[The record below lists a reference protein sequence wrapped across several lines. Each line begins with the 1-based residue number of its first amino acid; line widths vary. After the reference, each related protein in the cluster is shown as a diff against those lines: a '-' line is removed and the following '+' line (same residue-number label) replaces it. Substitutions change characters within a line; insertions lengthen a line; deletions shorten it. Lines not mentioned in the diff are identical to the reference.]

1 MPAPV
6 PAAWIGKEG
15 ECQVCHGLSGNLV
28 PGAAFCCTAS
38 QCKRNFR
45 EIKDRALG
53 KSIEPRASKRASTL
67 DGREL
72 HKLKKVCGHRTFDVD
87 QLDTLDFE
95 NGCAEDVEEFSY
107 LVYGEWRS
115 TTRKPDVGAHGH
127 KWMTLRSIL
136 EALGDRKLAEL
147 EKYENEFGANLK
159 KARQDM
165 RSDMEAAETVST
177 V

>member
-1 MPAPV
+1 
-6 PAAWIGKEG
+6 
-15 ECQVCHGLSGNLV
+15 
-28 PGAAFCCTAS
+28 
-38 QCKRNFR
+38 
-45 EIKDRALG
+45 

-107 LVYGEWRS
+107 LVYGEWKS
-115 TTRKPDVGAHGH
+115 ATRKPDVGAHGH

-147 EKYENEFGANLK
+147 EKYENEFGAKLK